1 MQFLPV
7 FNSEGGNIMGKVFA
21 IVLVVTVAMIVVL
34 QFIDPNIATDA
45 NQTTSALVQ
54 GGSISVSIEG
64 EITRPGTYM
73 MDPSLTLGSLIQ
85 VASGVTSNADELAY
99 DTSYVL
105 QDGLSFYIAP
115 KYDNSDVCSLEP
127 IKKVNINDDNEA
139 TLATVSG
146 ISSTIAGKIVSYRNA
161 NGRFARIEDVKE
173 VSGIG
178 NATFEKI
185 KNYIVLRAA

>member
-1 MQFLPV
+1 
-7 FNSEGGNIMGKVFA
+7 MGKVFA
-21 IVLVVTVAMIVVL
+21 VVLVVTIAMIVVL
-34 QFIDPNIATDA
+34 QFIDPNVVTSGA
-45 NQTTSALVQ
+45 QTTTSLVASDS
-54 GGSISVSIEG
+54 SISVSIEG

-73 MDPSLTLGSLIQ
+73 MDPNTTLASLIE
-85 VASGVTSNADELAY
+85 VAAGTTSNADERAY

-105 QDGLSFYIAP
+105 ADGLSFYIAP

-127 IKKVNINDDNEA
+127 INKVNINVDNET

-146 ISSTIAGKIVSYRNA
+146 ISSTIAGKIVSYRNS
-161 NGRFARIEDVKE
+161 NGSFRRIEDIKE